1 MITAKILMYLMDF
14 VWHAIE
20 DSSKKMVNVQDRL
33 SQMGASS
40 THRVPNA

>member
-1 MITAKILMYLMDF
+1 
-14 VWHAIE
+14 
-20 DSSKKMVNVQDRL
+20 MVNVQDRL